1 MAARKRKAL
10 PRRIVELKKQV
21 ETWRETREKRTR
33 MPEELWVEA
42 VEVARQHGIWKVSN
56 AVRCSY
62 ESLKVRVERV
72 EPPAAVSSAVDAAG
86 PGAGFVSVSPAA
98 QIFGSPEPVATE
110 VELVAVDGAR
120 LVVRVEGREGLD
132 VAGLA
137 RAFWSR
143 GG

>member
-10 PRRIVELKKQV
+10 PRRIIELKKHV
-21 ETWRETREKRTR
+21 ETWRQTREKRTR

-42 VEVARQHGIWKVSN
+42 VEVARKHGIWKVSN

-72 EPPAAVSSAVDAAG
+72 EPPAGPLAADAA
-86 PGAGFVSVSPAA
+86 GAGFVSVSPAA
-98 QIFGSPEPVATE
+98 QIFGPPEPMATE

-132 VAGLA
+132 VAELA

>member
-10 PRRIVELKKQV
+10 PRRIVELKKQI
-21 ETWRETREKRTR
+21 ETWRQTREKRTR

-42 VEVARQHGIWKVSN
+42 VEVARKHGIWKVSN
-56 AVRCSY
+56 AVGCSY

-72 EPPAAVSSAVDAAG
+72 EPPTAPPAVEAA
-86 PGAGFVSVSPAA
+86 AGFVSVSPPP
-98 QIFGSPEPVATE
+98 QIFGPPEPMATE

-120 LVVRVEGREGLD
+120 LIVRVEGRDGLD
-132 VAGLA
+132 VAELA

-143 GG
+143 AG

>member
-1 MAARKRKAL
+1 MARRKRKAL
-10 PRRIVELKKQV
+10 PRRIVELNKQI
-21 ETWRETREKRTR
+21 ESWRETREKRTR
-33 MPEELWVEA
+33 MPEDLWSAA
-42 VEVARQHGIWKVSN
+42 VGAARRHGIWKVSN
-56 AVRCSY
+56 AVGCSY

-72 EPPAAVSSAVDAAG
+72 EPPAPAPAFDAAA
-86 PGAGFVSVSPAA
+86 GAGFVSVGAPP
-98 QIFGSPEPVATE
+98 QVFGPPEPVATE

-143 GG
+143 EG

>member
-1 MAARKRKAL
+1 MARRKRKAQ
-10 PRRIVELKKQV
+10 PRRIVELTKQI
-21 ETWRETREKRTR
+21 ENWRATREKRTR

-42 VEVARQHGIWKVSN
+42 VEVARKHGIWKVSN

-62 ESLKVRVERV
+62 ESLKSRVERV
-72 EPPAAVSSAVDAAG
+72 EPPAVAPSVDAVG
-86 PGAGFVSVSPAA
+86 SGFVSVAPPPP
-98 QIFGSPEPVATE
+98 IFAPPEPVATE